1 MNQNKEK
8 GLLELF
14 GWTFLFYFFVDKN
27 VAPFI
32 IVI

>member
-14 GWTFLFYFFVDKN
+14 GGLFYFISLLIKN